1 MPALK
6 ILVIGGGIA
15 GPTLAFWLAPLG
27 HDVTILERTESLRA
41 QGQQIDLRGQAV
53 SVIRRMGLVDE
64 VRAHVVDEEGIQ
76 FVDAKNRRQ
85 AMFRANKTGQGAQTF
100 TSEFE
105 IMRGSLVRI
114 LADAATARG
123 AKFRFGTT
131 VEGLEQK
138 GNAVNVAFE
147 DGTTETFDLV
157 IGADGQS
164 SRTRRMIMQ
173 PEEER
178 YTHLNGFFCYF
189 TIPREPVDTNYCT
202 VFTSPNKSMCLR
214 ADNPETVQAYLG
226 IYPRDDALRKTLR
239 DSMATRDPDAQKRLY
254 TELFKNEGWQ
264 ASRIVK
270 GMNETSNFYCQETAQ
285 VKSKIWSKGR
295 VVLLGDAAHCA
306 SPVTGLGTTSA
317 IVGAYV
323 LAGEIATHCG
333 GADKEGISDAHGA
346 LLAYNKTLR
355 PFVDRVQQL
364 FPGVPWIAFP
374 SSWFW
379 VWVSNSAWWALSW
392 LQVDKLAQYFASDD
406 VKGWTLPDYPIMQ
419 L

>member
-76 FVDAKNRRQ
+76 F
-85 AMFRANKTGQGAQTF
+85 
-100 TSEFE
+100 
-105 IMRGSLVRI
+105 
-114 LADAATARG
+114 
-123 AKFRFGTT
+123 
-131 VEGLEQK
+131 
-138 GNAVNVAFE
+138 
-147 DGTTETFDLV
+147 
-157 IGADGQS
+157 
-164 SRTRRMIMQ
+164 
-173 PEEER
+173 
-178 YTHLNGFFCYF
+178 
-189 TIPREPVDTNYCT
+189 
-202 VFTSPNKSMCLR
+202 SMCLR

-285 VKSKIWSKGR
+285 VKTKIWSKGR

-333 GADKEGISDAHGA
+333 GADKEGISDADGA
-346 LLAYNKTLR
+346 LLAYDKTLR